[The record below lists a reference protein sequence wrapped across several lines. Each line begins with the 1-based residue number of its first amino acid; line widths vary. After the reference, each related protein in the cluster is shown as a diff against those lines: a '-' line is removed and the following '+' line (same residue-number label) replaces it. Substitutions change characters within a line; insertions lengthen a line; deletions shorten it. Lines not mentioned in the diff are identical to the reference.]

1 MGKFDFLCHQTQN
14 FALDTRVRT
23 AAYIYEALSLNGS
36 IFIAS
41 RQKKK
46 KKSTSELQPDFLF
59 VGISQVHKTSLF
71 KVLLHGRLRVF

>member
-46 KKSTSELQPDFLF
+46 KNQQVSCSQ
-59 VGISQVHKTSLF
+59 ISSL
-71 KVLLHGRLRVF
+71 